1 MKSDSQL
8 SPSILVVLSDRA
20 RGDCDKDTRLFEK
33 KEDISSQLEKCTFSF
48 ETGDSVDGAALGREQ
63 SHTGSAILNYF
74 VSVSISSLGRFI
86 VKPFSNNAYCS
97 PPYIS
102 NHNIIFQSISK
113 DNIESNVIL
122 VFHLMFCILF
132 WEHGMGNHTVSDSAF
147 C

>member
-63 SHTGSAILNYF
+63 SHTGSAILNHF
-74 VSVSISSLGRFI
+74 VSVSISSVG
-86 VKPFSNNAYCS
+86 
-97 PPYIS
+97 
-102 NHNIIFQSISK
+102 
-113 DNIESNVIL
+113 
-122 VFHLMFCILF
+122 
-132 WEHGMGNHTVSDSAF
+132 
-147 C
+147 